1 MPHSDFGQGKTF
13 FRHLFRSVWRL
24 ICDRNRTHPESENRI
39 MKRFQRLIS
48 LIVAA
53 ALALPMSAFGE
64 SRAQTRTDMRALAE
78 DLAAV
83 LGQDAVETR
92 GSRRTALRRSV
103 RSESTLSLQGLVAE
117 MNSYR
122 AQAGLQPLRL
132 NARLN
137 DAASDRIRDMYAKR
151 YFDHVAPDG
160 TQPFIWAR
168 RHDYRYATIGENL
181 AAGYPSAQR
190 VVAGWMNSPGHRANI
205 LGRTF
210 EDIGLAIA
218 DGFPGRNAR
227 VGGPTVVALY
237 AREM

>member
-1 MPHSDFGQGKTF
+1 MQ
-13 FRHLFRSVWRL
+13 
-24 ICDRNRTHPESENRI
+24 
-39 MKRFQRLIS
+39 RFQRLIS
-48 LIVAA
+48 VVVAA
-53 ALALPMSAFGE
+53 AITLPVSVFGE
-64 SRAQTRTDMRALAE
+64 SRAQARTDMQALAE
-78 DLAAV
+78 DLAAA
-83 LGQDAVETR
+83 LGQNAVEVR
-92 GSRRTALRRSV
+92 GSRQTAFRRTGAPD
-103 RSESTLSLQGLVAE
+103 STLSLQALVAE

-137 DAASDRIRDMYAKR
+137 DAATDRIRHMYSKR

-160 TQPFIWAR
+160 TQPFVWAR

-205 LGRTF
+205 LGRSF
-210 EDIGLAIA
+210 EDVGLAIA

-227 VGGPTVVALY
+227 VRGPTVVALY
-237 AREM
+237 AREQ

>member
-1 MPHSDFGQGKTF
+1 
-13 FRHLFRSVWRL
+13 
-24 ICDRNRTHPESENRI
+24 

-48 LIVAA
+48 VVVAVA
-53 ALALPMSAFGE
+53 VALPVSLFGE

-78 DLAAV
+78 DLAAA
-83 LGQDAVETR
+83 LGRDAVEIR
-92 GSRRTALRRSV
+92 GSRPSLPRRSG
-103 RSESTLSLQGLVAE
+103 SSSASLSLNAIVAE

-122 AQAGLQPLRL
+122 AQAGLEPLRL
-132 NARLN
+132 NTRLN
-137 DAASDRIRDMYAKR
+137 EAATDRIRDMYANR
-151 YFDHVAPDG
+151 YFDHISPAG
-160 TQPFIWAR
+160 TQPFVWAR

-205 LGRTF
+205 LGRSF
-210 EDIGLAIA
+210 EDVGLAIA

>member
-1 MPHSDFGQGKTF
+1 
-13 FRHLFRSVWRL
+13 
-24 ICDRNRTHPESENRI
+24 

-48 LIVAA
+48 VVVAVA
-53 ALALPMSAFGE
+53 VALPMSLFGE
-64 SRAQTRTDMRALAE
+64 SRAQARTDMRALAQ
-78 DLAAV
+78 DLAAA
-83 LGQDAVETR
+83 LGKDAVEVR
-92 GSRRTALRRSV
+92 GSRQSAPHRPV
-103 RSESTLSLQGLVAE
+103 RSNSTLSLQALVAE

-132 NARLN
+132 NTRLN
-137 DAASDRIRDMYAKR
+137 DAATDRIRDMYAKR
-151 YFDHVAPDG
+151 YFDHIAPDG
-160 TQPFIWAR
+160 TQPFVWAR

-205 LGRTF
+205 LGRAF
-210 EDIGLAIA
+210 EDVGLAIA